1 VSVKLTFIG
10 VGSDAQLL
18 ELPASPVV
26 SEVALVLT
34 KNPGDSHALD
44 GGGKGAKVELDS
56 IGARG
61 SDGSGGAGGV
71 GNRLESALGLG
82 SGLGL
87 AVFDGGDGGCE
98 GGGGEGGGGE
108 GGKGG

>member
-1 VSVKLTFIG
+1 MRRLVSVKLTFIG

-71 GNRLESALGLG
+71 GNRLG